1 MKTSG
6 KIELGLRRAVWELP
20 AELANLHH
28 KVPINSSRFL
38 KLAPRPSRHWNARR
52 AAEIA
57 VGAGFTLDKPCFFRS
72 QIAFLK
78 VTKIESLPDSVGP
91 KMQTLMVG
99 LNPSPYSSASRMPYG
114 RPGNRFW
121 PAAHRAGLISMDRDI
136 HHALVHHGVGFT
148 DLVRRTTRRAEE
160 VDASEFR
167 SGFGRVTSLIKWL
180 KPKVVCFVGLS
191 GWRIVSNPKA
201 KAGIQPESIGLT
213 TVYVMPHPSGLNA
226 HANLKDLI
234 RHFSK
239 VKRLSA

>member
-1 MKTSG
+1 MKTSVR
-6 KIELGLRRAVWELP
+6 IELGLRRAVWELP

-28 KVPINSSRFL
+28 QVPSSSSCFL
-38 KLAPRPSRHWNARR
+38 KLAPRPSKYWNARR
-52 AAEIA
+52 AAEMV

-72 QIAFLK
+72 QIAFLR

-99 LNPSPYSSASRMPYG
+99 LNPSPYSSASRVPYG

-121 PAAHRAGLISMDRDI
+121 PAAHRAGLISKDRDI
-136 HHALVHHGVGFT
+136 HHALVHHGIGFT

-160 VDASEFR
+160 VDAAEFR
-167 SGFGRVTSLIKWL
+167 SGFERIVSMIKWL
-180 KPKVVCFVGLS
+180 KPKLVCFVGLS

-213 TVYVMPHPSGLNA
+213 RVYVMPHPSGLNA
-226 HANLKDLI
+226 HASLKDLI
-234 RHFSK
+234 GHFSK
-239 VKRLSA
+239 VKRLGA